1 MRRSSIGALRLSL
14 PPAPFGWA
22 AFAVAAWIIAID
34 NLSFWR
40 GLFLAQGQGWPASLP
55 ALAAL
60 AGVLALLLTTVLRAA
75 TWPWLAKPLWIAL
88 LLVSAAAAHFVDRWG
103 VLIDKGMI
111 RNILQTDFRE
121 ASDLL
126 NASMAVDL
134 ILRGFFPALAV
145 AFVPLSS
152 ARIGRRLGGTLLSL
166 LAAIVALALALTA
179 FYPIYSTTF
188 RNHRELRLQLVPSNY
203 LAGLYGVLKPKRDS
217 VLLPVA
223 SDARRQSSA
232 SVRPL
237 LVVLVVGETARA
249 DNFSLAGYPR
259 PTNDALAGRDFTFF
273 SNVTSCGTDTAS
285 SVPCMFSDLGSDR
298 FTVEAA
304 SQRENVLDVL
314 RRTGVTVSWLDNNSG
329 CKGVCSRVEAVD
341 LSRSP
346 GCVDGQ
352 CQDDVLVAAL
362 KERLPEVKTDA
373 LVVLHQQGSH
383 GPAYYKRYPAPGPFQ
398 PTCTTNRIQD
408 CSREALVNTYDNTI
422 DYTSRMLASAVDLLA
437 AEEGRDTL
445 LLYLSDHGESLGER
459 GIYLHGL
466 PRVLAPHEQTHV
478 PMLLWMSRGAHS
490 RLMSTGGCMRA
501 LAPRGLSHDNLF
513 HTLLGVF
520 GVSTS
525 AYRGKLDIFAM
536 ANDASECAVPPPR
549 LTKGHVS

>member
-1 MRRSSIGALRLSL
+1 MQPLGTRLPWS
-14 PPAPFGWA
+14 FGWA

-34 NLSFWR
+34 NLSFWQ
-40 GLFLAQGQGWPASLP
+40 GLFRAQGPGWPASLP

-60 AGVLALLLTTVLRAA
+60 AGVLMLLLTTVLRAA

-88 LLVSAAAAHFVDRWG
+88 LLASAAAAHFLDRWG

-111 RNILQTDFRE
+111 RNILQTDFSE

-126 NASMAVDL
+126 NTSFAADL
-134 ILRGFFPALAV
+134 VLRGVLPALAV
-145 AFVPLSS
+145 AFMPLSS
-152 ARIGRRLGGTLLSL
+152 APVARRLGGTVLSL
-166 LAAIVALALALTA
+166 LTALIALALALGA
-179 FYPIYSTTF
+179 FYPVYSTTF
-188 RNHRELRLQLVPSNY
+188 RNHRELRLQLVPSNF
-203 LAGLYGVLKPKRDS
+203 LAGLYGVLRTKRDS

-223 SDARRQSSA
+223 TDAHRQSSA
-232 SVRPL
+232 FARPL

-259 PTNDALAGRDFTFF
+259 PTNDALNGRDFTFF

-298 FTVEAA
+298 FSADVAA
-304 SQRENVLDVL
+304 QRENVLDVL
-314 RRTGVTVSWLDNNSG
+314 RRTGVKVSWFNNNSG
-329 CKGVCSRVEAVD
+329 CKGVCTRVETVD

-346 GCVDGQ
+346 GCVDAQ

-362 KERLPEVKTDA
+362 ERRLPEIKSDA

-383 GPAYYKRYPAPGPFQ
+383 GPAYFRRYPAPGRFQ
-398 PTCTTNRIQD
+398 PTCKTNRIQD

-422 DYTSRMLASAVDLLA
+422 DYTSRVLATAIDMLA
-437 AEEGRDTL
+437 AEDGRDTL
-445 LLYLSDHGESLGER
+445 LLYVSDHGESLGER

-466 PRVLAPHEQTHV
+466 PRVLAPHQQTHV
-478 PMLLWMSRGAHS
+478 PMLLWMSAGAQ
-490 RLMSTGGCMRA
+490 RRMMPTGGCMGQ

-513 HTLLGVF
+513 HTLLGAF
-520 GVSTS
+520 GVSAS
-525 AYRGKLDIFAM
+525 AYQAKLDIFAL
-536 ANDASECAVPPPR
+536 ANSSRECALPPPR
-549 LTKGHVS
+549 PTKAHGF